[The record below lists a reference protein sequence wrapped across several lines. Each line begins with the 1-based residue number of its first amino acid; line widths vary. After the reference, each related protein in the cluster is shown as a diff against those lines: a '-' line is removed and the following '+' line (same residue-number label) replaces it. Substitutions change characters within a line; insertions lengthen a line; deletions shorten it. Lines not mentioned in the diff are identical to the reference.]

1 MEEKRPKLPHS
12 LIIEDR
18 RNLSVSGVTEVDNF
32 NDEEITLYTCWGQLC
47 IKGENLQL
55 SVLNTDSGDVSAS
68 GKINSVVYSE
78 RLEKHPGFFSRV
90 FK

>member
-1 MEEKRPKLPHS
+1 MDEKKVTMPHS
-12 LIIEDR
+12 LIIESR
-18 RNLSVSGVTEVDNF
+18 KSISVTGVTGADNF

-78 RLEKHPGFFSRV
+78 RLEKHPGFFSRG

>member
-18 RNLSVSGVTEVDNF
+18 RNLTVSGVTEVDNF
-32 NDEEITLYTCWGQLC
+32 NEEEITLYTGWGQLC

-90 FK
+90 FR